1 MHVCMCVLRK
11 ITQSRE
17 KPERKKVRE
26 RERDPDTKGAEYSN
40 L

>member
-26 RERDPDTKGAEYSN
+26 REPDTKGAEYCN